1 MRGDALRDGDEA
13 NGGGG
18 PGAGAGVLR
27 AGRERRLPETVARQ
41 GVVTFATETGGV
53 SVSARSI
60 DGHTEVTVVSR
71 EYDYWAERFIR
82 ALR

>member
-1 MRGDALRDGDEA
+1 MRYGTETKRTPEVVLERARA
-13 NGGGG
+13 FFG
-18 PGAGAGVLR
+18 PGGDVG
-27 AGRERRLPETVARQ
+27 LPETVARQ

-60 DGHTEVTVVSR
+60 DGRTEVTVVSR
-71 EYDYWAERFIR
+71 EYDYWAEKFIR